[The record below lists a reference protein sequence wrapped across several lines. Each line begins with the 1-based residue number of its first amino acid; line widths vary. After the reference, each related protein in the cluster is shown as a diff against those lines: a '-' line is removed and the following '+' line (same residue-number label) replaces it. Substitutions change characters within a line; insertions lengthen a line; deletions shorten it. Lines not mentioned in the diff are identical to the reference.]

1 VCIVCVQVE
10 VFNLLFVT
18 QQERKNVVH
27 CGDCALKMSQ
37 TLHSF
42 VVLNQYRMDEL
53 MDVYD
58 GFTLAQ
64 VVGPHSL
71 YYLYVLCYVIVLGVL

>member
-1 VCIVCVQVE
+1 MLLIYLLQVE

-18 QQERKNVVH
+18 QQDRKNIVH

-37 TLHSF
+37 NLQGF

-53 MDVYD
+53 MDIYD

-64 VVGPHSL
+64 VVS
-71 YYLYVLCYVIVLGVL
+71 YLF